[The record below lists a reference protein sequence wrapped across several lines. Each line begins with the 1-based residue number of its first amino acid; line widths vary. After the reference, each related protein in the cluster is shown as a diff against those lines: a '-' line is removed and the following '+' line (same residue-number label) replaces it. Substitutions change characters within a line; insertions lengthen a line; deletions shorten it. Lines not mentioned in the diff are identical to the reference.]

1 MPNPAAATRPRR
13 RYPAIVLLVLLLA
26 GCAAPPTANPVLV
39 TLPAAPQPTETPPPT
54 STVTTAPPTPTAAP
68 SPTASAPAA
77 AITPTTPGGGEFG
90 SIWQAPGTLRPVA
103 AAASRDGVAVLGA
116 DGRFLWLAA
125 ATGEVTAST
134 RFWPGA
140 AGDTLGEVHTDGRLA
155 AVAGVQREAP
165 PEGGRVRTRARLA
178 VYDASADELWSL
190 PELSTGHT
198 YSALLLPGAVVAG
211 VWPRGGRGVPLA
223 AYDTITGQET
233 WRATIAQE
241 AGVQPLLADEST
253 LYALID
259 TAQGRGAA
267 SYDAATGEERWRW
280 LPGDDAAPEALALDG
295 GVLFALSSGPLS
307 SGRLWALDAATGE
320 PRGSKQVA
328 SAPGAGLAVGE
339 GNVVLVP
346 AAGPEMGFRPGVLGL
361 EVASGEVIWRAFE
374 GQVVDALRAGEDAV
388 WAVARDF
395 DMGRVTLSALNASSG
410 DAQITAAVSTDAAAG
425 YRLAVHGERVYVLGE
440 RLWAFGP
447 RP

>member
-1 MPNPAAATRPRR
+1 MPNSAAATRPRR
-13 RYPAIVLLVLLLA
+13 RRYPVIVLLVLLLA

-39 TLPAAPQPTETPPPT
+39 TLPAAPQPTETPSPT

-68 SPTASAPAA
+68 SPTAPAPAA

-155 AVAGVQREAP
+155 AVAGVQREVP
-165 PEGGRVRTRARLA
+165 PGGGRVRTRARLA

-190 PELSTGHT
+190 PQLSTGHT

-223 AYDTITGQET
+223 AYDAITGQET
-233 WRATIAQE
+233 WRATIAQGA

-280 LPGDDAAPEALALDG
+280 LPGDAAAPEALALDG
-295 GVLFALSSGPLS
+295 GVLFALGH
-307 SGRLWALDAATGE
+307 GRLWALDAATGE

-328 SAPGAGLAVGE
+328 SAPGAGLAAGA

-374 GQVVDALRAGEDAV
+374 GQVVDALRAGEGAV
-388 WAVARDF
+388 WAVGRDF
-395 DMGRVTLSALNASSG
+395 DTGQVALAALDLASG
-410 DAQITAAVSTDAAAG
+410 EAHTTAAVSTDAAAG